1 LILFNDSEGIKQQ
14 KGEKMPRVEVT
25 PIGKKFQVLVNG
37 IRRGS
42 EYSTQAIADSEANKI
57 REHYNNLYTTSHR
70 VV

>member
-1 LILFNDSEGIKQQ
+1 
-14 KGEKMPRVEVT
+14 MPRVEVT